1 MIFRESNLEAELEKN
16 RDQPLTPDFLAE
28 QIRLPKDQWD
38 ERFSKLIEQKIRE
51 NQQVKIEEKKES
63 PEILFEKTYRR
74 YSEGLG
80 LNDEI
85 LRNKKIID
93 LGTGSGEFV
102 KYLIENGITKEAY
115 GIDIQL
121 DESLIEEKFKSH
133 LLHGNFE
140 KDLPIQN
147 ADYIISLGA
156 VSNAIWCGEETM
168 NIRSIIEK
176 ALASLKEDG
185 EIRIYP
191 IQEAAKATPLEGLE
205 ASRKKWDELLKEISE
220 TLKIEYKIEPRNIK
234 VSGKNNDIIL
244 ESVLIIK
251 RKKN

>member
-85 LRNKKIID
+85 LRNKKVID

-102 KYLIENGITKEAY
+102 KYLIEKSITKEAY

>member
-1 MIFRESNLEAELEKN
+1 
-16 RDQPLTPDFLAE
+16 
-28 QIRLPKDQWD
+28 
-38 ERFSKLIEQKIRE
+38 
-51 NQQVKIEEKKES
+51 
-63 PEILFEKTYRR
+63 
-74 YSEGLG
+74 
-80 LNDEI
+80 
-85 LRNKKIID
+85 
-93 LGTGSGEFV
+93 
-102 KYLIENGITKEAY
+102 
-115 GIDIQL
+115 
-121 DESLIEEKFKSH
+121 
-133 LLHGNFE
+133 
-140 KDLPIQN
+140 
-147 ADYIISLGA
+147 
-156 VSNAIWCGEETM
+156 M

-220 TLKIEYKIEPRNIK
+220 TLKRDYKIEPRNIK